1 MGNELPKGWR
11 YVKLSD
17 LAEIQ
22 SGGTPSRSNS
32 SYWNGN
38 IPWVKISDI
47 KGKYIT
53 ETEEFITEEG
63 MSNSSAKMFERG
75 TIIFS
80 IFATIGK
87 VAILDID
94 ATTNQALVG
103 LKNNNQIDKTFLVYA
118 LTELS
123 ERISNLGKG
132 VAQKNI
138 NISILKEVEIPL
150 PPLEEQKQIAEK
162 LDKLFD
168 QIESIKKST
177 ERIPELLKNF
187 RQQILTYAVT
197 GKLTEDYCNSFC
209 YMDLQEIILQLKE
222 QRINKLSIKSA
233 KEKLEKIYSD
243 DNSSLDFPIPK
254 QWISVNI
261 DKVCDSFTY
270 GTSAKSEN
278 EGKYPVIRMGN
289 IQNGKLDWSDLK
301 YTSDESEY
309 MKYKLN
315 IGDILFNRTNSPELV
330 GKTTIYDGNR
340 AACYAGYIIKID
352 PYRKYV
358 NPYYLNIV
366 LNSQYAKRW
375 CWENKTDGVSQ
386 SNINAQKLSKF
397 TIPYPSLSEQ
407 EEIVNRVQS
416 LFDILDDIER
426 RYKVLCNKL
435 DKLSQAVLCKAFKGE
450 LNIQ

>member
-1 MGNELPKGWR
+1 MENELPKGWKIQPLKD
-11 YVKLSD
+11 VVTSMKGKKPKILSELPFD
-17 LAEIQ
+17 
-22 SGGTPSRSNS
+22 NS
-32 SYWNGN
+32 
-38 IPWVKISDI
+38 IPYIDI
-47 KGKYIT
+47 KALEKDLIEQYADIGSSKSFSPNDIAVVWDGARCGWVAKAK
-53 ETEEFITEEG
+53 EG
-63 MSNSSAKMFERG
+63 AIGS
-75 TIIFS
+75 TIC
-80 IFATIGK
+80 ALTP
-87 VAILDID
+87 LDIES
-94 ATTNQALVG
+94 NYLYYFLLSKYSLVNSKSRG
-103 LKNNNQIDKTFLVYA
+103 VGIPHIDPTLFW
-118 LTELS
+118 
-123 ERISNLGKG
+123 NM
-132 VAQKNI
+132 
-138 NISILKEVEIPL
+138 EVPIPL
-150 PPLEEQKQIAEK
+150 PKEQKKIAEK
-162 LDKLFD
+162 LDKLFG
-168 QIESIKKST
+168 QIESIKKSI

-197 GKLTEDYCNSFC
+197 GKLTEDYCNSLC

-222 QRINKLSIKSA
+222 QRINQLSIKSA
-233 KEKLEKIYSD
+233 KDKLEKIYSD

-254 QWISVNI
+254 QWIPVNI

-386 SNINAQKLSKF
+386 SNINAQKISKF

-416 LFDILDDIER
+416 LFTKLDIVEKRYAALCDILD
-426 RYKVLCNKL
+426 KL
-435 DKLSQAVLCKAFKGE
+435 PQAILNKAFKGK
-450 LNIQ
+450 LL

>member
-1 MGNELPKGWR
+1 MTNGININQTDLCSVDALPISRIETIANEKIDFSHVKYCIPSIEQEQKYLLKKGDILFSHINSDKHLGKTAIYMDDEPLIHGVNLLLLRSDENLYHNKCLNYLLKYYR
-11 YVKLSD
+11 YTGVFLNLAQRAVNQSSINQKKLS
-17 LAEIQ
+17 
-22 SGGTPSRSNS
+22 
-32 SYWNGN
+32 
-38 IPWVKISDI
+38 
-47 KGKYIT
+47 
-53 ETEEFITEEG
+53 
-63 MSNSSAKMFERG
+63 
-75 TIIFS
+75 
-80 IFATIGK
+80 
-87 VAILDID
+87 
-94 ATTNQALVG
+94 
-103 LKNNNQIDKTFLVYA
+103 
-118 LTELS
+118 
-123 ERISNLGKG
+123 NL
-132 VAQKNI
+132 
-138 NISILKEVEIPL
+138 EIPL

-197 GKLTEDYCNSFC
+197 GKLTEDYCNSLC

-222 QRINKLSIKSA
+222 QRINQLSIKSA
-233 KEKLEKIYSD
+233 KDKLEKIYSD

-254 QWISVNI
+254 QWIPVNI

-386 SNINAQKLSKF
+386 SNINAQKISKF

-426 RYKVLCNKL
+426 RYKV
-435 DKLSQAVLCKAFKGE
+435 
-450 LNIQ
+450 

>member
-1 MGNELPKGWR
+1 
-11 YVKLSD
+11 
-17 LAEIQ
+17 
-22 SGGTPSRSNS
+22 
-32 SYWNGN
+32 
-38 IPWVKISDI
+38 
-47 KGKYIT
+47 
-53 ETEEFITEEG
+53 
-63 MSNSSAKMFERG
+63 
-75 TIIFS
+75 
-80 IFATIGK
+80 
-87 VAILDID
+87 
-94 ATTNQALVG
+94 
-103 LKNNNQIDKTFLVYA
+103 
-118 LTELS
+118 
-123 ERISNLGKG
+123 
-132 VAQKNI
+132 
-138 NISILKEVEIPL
+138 
-150 PPLEEQKQIAEK
+150 
-162 LDKLFD
+162 FD

-197 GKLTEDYCNSFC
+197 GKLTEDYCNSLC

-222 QRINKLSIKSA
+222 QRINQLFIKSA
-233 KEKLEKIYSD
+233 KDKLEKIYSD

-254 QWISVNI
+254 QWIPVNI

-386 SNINAQKLSKF
+386 SNINAQKISKF

-407 EEIVNRVQS
+407 EEIVNRIQS
-416 LFDILDDIER
+416 LFTKLDIVEKRYAALCDIL
-426 RYKVLCNKL
+426 NKL
-435 DKLSQAVLCKAFKGE
+435 PQAILNKAFKGK
-450 LNIQ
+450 LV

>member
-103 LKNNNQIDKTFLVYA
+103 LKNNNQVDKTFLVYA

-162 LDKLFD
+162 LDKFFA

-197 GKLTEDYCNSFC
+197 GKLTEDW
-209 YMDLQEIILQLKE
+209 
-222 QRINKLSIKSA
+222 R
-233 KEKLEKIYSD
+233 KEKQLDNDFSLFESDEHREYNYYVPTSWVILSFSNVVTIESNLVNPNEYKDYPLIAPDNIESMTGRILSKPTVAEIAPISPKHYFNKGSLIYSKIRPYL
-243 DNSSLDFPIPK
+243 SKIAYVDF
-254 QWISVNI
+254 
-261 DKVCDSFTY
+261 DGLC
-270 GTSAKSEN
+270 SADM
-278 EGKYPVIRMGN
+278 YP
-289 IQNGKLDWSDLK
+289 LK
-301 YTSDESEY
+301 T
-309 MKYKLN
+309 KLN
-315 IGDILFNRTNSPELV
+315 IFYLYYYMLSSEFLSFA
-330 GKTTIYDGNR
+330 TT
-340 AACYAGYIIKID
+340 AGERIVLPKINQ
-352 PYRKYV
+352 KS
-358 NPYYLNIV
+358 LNI
-366 LNSQYAKRW
+366 
-375 CWENKTDGVSQ
+375 
-386 SNINAQKLSKF
+386 
-397 TIPYPSLSEQ
+397 IPIPVPSLKEQ

-416 LFDILDDIER
+416 LFSKLDIVEKRYATLCDILD
-426 RYKVLCNKL
+426 KL
-435 DKLSQAVLCKAFKGE
+435 PQAILNKAFKGK
-450 LNIQ
+450 LL

>member
-138 NISILKEVEIPL
+138 NISILKEVKIPL

-197 GKLTEDYCNSFC
+197 GKLTEDYCNSLC

-222 QRINKLSIKSA
+222 QRINQLSIKSA
-233 KEKLEKIYSD
+233 KDKLEKIYSD

-254 QWISVNI
+254 QWIPVNI

-386 SNINAQKLSKF
+386 SNINAQKISKF

-407 EEIVNRVQS
+407 EEIVNRIQS
-416 LFDILDDIER
+416 LFTKLDIVEKRYAALCDILD
-426 RYKVLCNKL
+426 KL
-435 DKLSQAVLCKAFKGE
+435 PQAILNKAFKGK
-450 LNIQ
+450 LV